1 MGWDI
6 VGYWTLHEAY
16 CLWLGYYFQVIIY
29 THEDE
34 VIWRWRAS
42 QTGIRTQYHPVNGRT
57 MLPTELMRLAAHPKV
72 KTNHLQKSR
81 VIRLVICIDCQKH
94 YIGETATPST
104 PYNRLKLVRIYW
116 ALFVGQLCHKWTS
129 IHLCC
134 FLSVLACIKV
144 KLITLIYPSIFAIF
158 S

>member
-1 MGWDI
+1 
-6 VGYWTLHEAY
+6 
-16 CLWLGYYFQVIIY
+16 
-29 THEDE
+29 
-34 VIWRWRAS
+34 
-42 QTGIRTQYHPVNGRT
+42 

-144 KLITLIYPSIFAIF
+144 KLITLIYPSSLQF
-158 S
+158 SPSPLKFLAKKWGNFINSQKTNPVSVG